1 MILKRDDTPAS
12 SNLSSQADILAEA
25 LPWIKTAT
33 GRTVVIKYGG
43 AAMVDPALRAKVMN
57 DIVLLKLIGVN
68 PVIVHGGGKAIN
80 EALERYQIPVE
91 FKNGLRV
98 TTDAAMH
105 VVKMVLAGQVNQ
117 DLVRDLNRHGNLA
130 VGISGNDGGTLVAEQ
145 LDPQLGRVGRVTYV
159 NTELLH
165 KLIADDFIPVL
176 ATVALG
182 EDGGFYN
189 INADVAA
196 GQIAAALDAYKT
208 IFLTDVDGMYLD
220 FDDKTSLISKMTR
233 DEAQAMIDDGT
244 ASSGMIP
251 KLESCI
257 SAIDAGVPRAFI
269 INGTTPHALLLE
281 LLTDS
286 GVGTMVYGD
295 KDSMAGGKKSLSTL
309 ASKLLVNQKD
319 EK

>member
-1 MILKRDDTPAS
+1 MIFKKDDIPANA
-12 SNLSSQADILAEA
+12 NLSAQADILAEA

-43 AAMVDPALRAKVMN
+43 SAMVDPDLRSSVMS
-57 DIVLLKLIGVN
+57 DIVLLKLIGLN
-68 PVIVHGGGKAIN
+68 PVIVHGGGSAIN
-80 EALERYQIPVE
+80 EAFARYEIPVE

-98 TTDAAMH
+98 TTDAAME
-105 VVKMVLAGQVNQ
+105 VVKMVLVGQVNQ
-117 DLVRDLNRHGNLA
+117 DLVRDLNKHGNLA

-145 LDPQLGRVGRVTYV
+145 LDPELGRVGRVTYV

-182 EDGGFYN
+182 EDGGCYN

-196 GQIAAALDAYKT
+196 GQVARAIGAYKT
-208 IFLTDVDGMYLD
+208 VFLTDVDGIYLD
-220 FDDKTSLISKMTR
+220 FEDKGSLISKMTR

-257 SAIDAGVPRAFI
+257 AAVDAGVPRAFV

-281 LLTDS
+281 LLTDT
-286 GVGTMVYGD
+286 GIGTMIYGEG
-295 KDSMAGGKKSLSTL
+295 DSSAGGKKSLSTL
-309 ASKLLVNQKD
+309 ASKLLVNM
-319 EK
+319 E

>member
-1 MILKRDDTPAS
+1 MILKRDDIPVNTD
-12 SNLSSQADILAEA
+12 LSLQADVLAEA
-25 LPWIKTAT
+25 LPWIKAAT

-43 AAMVDPALRAKVMN
+43 AAMVDSDLRAKVMA
-57 DIVLLKLIGVN
+57 DIVLLKIIGLN

-80 EALERYQIPVE
+80 EAFETYHIPVE
-91 FKNGLRV
+91 FKGGLRV
-98 TTDAAMH
+98 TSEEAMD
-105 VVKMVLAGQVNQ
+105 VVKMVLVGQVNQ
-117 DLVRDLNRHGNLA
+117 DLVRDLNKHGDIA
-130 VGISGNDGGTLVAEQ
+130 VGISGNDGGTLVATQ
-145 LDPQLGRVGRVTYV
+145 LDPELGRVGEVSRV
-159 NTELLH
+159 NTELLQ
-165 KLIADDFIPVL
+165 KLIADDYIPVL

-182 EDGGFYN
+182 EDGGCYN

-196 GQIAAALDAYKT
+196 GKVAAAIGAYKT

-220 FDDKTSLISKMTR
+220 FDDKDSLISKMTR
-233 DEAQAMIDDGT
+233 DEAQGLIESGQ

-257 SAIDAGVPRAFI
+257 AAVDAGVPRAFI

-286 GVGTMVYGD
+286 GVGTMVYGE

-309 ASKLLVNQKD
+309 ASKLLVNQN
-319 EK
+319 EI

>member
-1 MILKRDDTPAS
+1 MILKRDDIPTKTD
-12 SNLSSQADILAEA
+12 LSLQADVLAEA
-25 LPWIKTAT
+25 LPWIKAAT

-43 AAMVDPALRAKVMN
+43 AAMVDPELRKQVMA
-57 DIVLLKLIGVN
+57 DIVLLKIIGLN

-80 EALERYQIPVE
+80 EAFEAYQIPVE
-91 FKNGLRV
+91 FKEGLRV
-98 TTDAAMH
+98 TTDEAMD
-105 VVKMVLAGQVNQ
+105 VVKMVLVGQVNQ
-117 DLVRDLNRHGNLA
+117 DLVRDLNKHGDLA
-130 VGISGNDGGTLVAEQ
+130 VGISGNDGGTLVATQ
-145 LDPQLGRVGRVTYV
+145 LDPALGRVGEVSRV
-159 NTELLH
+159 NTELLN
-165 KLIADDFIPVL
+165 KLIADDYIPVL

-182 EDGGFYN
+182 EDGGCYN

-196 GQIAAALDAYKT
+196 GKVAAAIGAYKT

-220 FDDKTSLISKMTR
+220 FEDKDSLISKMTR
-233 DEAQAMIDDGT
+233 SEAQELIDSGQ

-257 SAIDAGVPRAFI
+257 AAVDAGVPRAFI

-286 GVGTMVYGD
+286 GVGTMVYGE

-309 ASKLLVNQKD
+309 ASKLLVNQD
-319 EK
+319 N